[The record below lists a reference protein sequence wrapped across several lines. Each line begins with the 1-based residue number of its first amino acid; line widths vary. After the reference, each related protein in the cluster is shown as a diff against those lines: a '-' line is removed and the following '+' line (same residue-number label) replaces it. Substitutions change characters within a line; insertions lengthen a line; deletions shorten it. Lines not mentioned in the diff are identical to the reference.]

1 MPFLSGTNI
10 TQLIPQNL
18 KYISKTETKNIDQYI
33 VEEGDIVITRVGTM
47 GIVKLIGK
55 DLEGYAVSDN
65 INIIKVNREKIDP
78 EYLFSILNSNI
89 GIQSVKK
96 VSKGS
101 VQNYNT
107 PKAIR
112 NMTVPIVPEPD
123 YSEIVNNVRKAEE
136 ERYNAVTKILKA
148 DDIFNS
154 YLN

>member
-1 MPFLSGTNI
+1 
-10 TQLIPQNL
+10 
-18 KYISKTETKNIDQYI
+18 
-33 VEEGDIVITRVGTM
+33 